1 MDKIL
6 LKKELG
12 ENILTRNSL
21 SYFFKKKIDSSK
33 SDELVLDFKGI
44 KFISRSCAAEYI
56 KLRENSNKV
65 LIEKNM
71 SNEIRA
77 MFYVIIKQLKNSKF
91 NFKKEIQL
99 TN

>member
-1 MDKIL
+1 MDKIS
-6 LKKELG
+6 LKKEFG

-21 SYFFKKKIDSSK
+21 LSFFRGKIDSSK
-33 SDELVLDFKGI
+33 NDELILDFDGI

-56 KLRENSNKV
+56 KLRESSNKV
-65 LIEKNM
+65 LVEKNM
-71 SNEIRA
+71 SDEVRS
-77 MFYVIIKQLKNSKF
+77 MFYVVLKQLKNSKF